1 MSFSQGATGL
11 SQLPSCLEWIK
22 GVTVESVQG
31 NPVYL
36 EWTWT
41 MGSFRIVARPQK
53 FTSSIKWILPAL
65 EVQQERQDS
74 LPDTEKWTLLSRRG
88 GRTRALLQLW
98 WDPWCSSRVQTG
110 MSGNFLSCLKGV
122 KDPFGAQEGRWDF
135 SRYTAAEKGFS
146 SCAEE
151 NLLIFFELRRGS
163 SQLSS

>member
-1 MSFSQGATGL
+1 M
-11 SQLPSCLEWIK
+11 
-22 GVTVESVQG
+22 
-31 NPVYL
+31 
-36 EWTWT
+36 
-41 MGSFRIVARPQK
+41 VARPQK

-135 SRYTAAEKGFS
+135 SRDSSEEKD
-146 SCAEE
+146 
-151 NLLIFFELRRGS
+151 LIPH
-163 SQLSS
+163 